1 MAKKYRVGIVGLDH
15 WYAALAA
22 AESATKNPRTE
33 LVAIAH
39 RDARQLDETATK
51 YGVTTTSANYSDV
64 INRDDIDILVTGVYC
79 NENPDVVVAAARA
92 GKQIVSTKP
101 IAMDNAGSDKIVEA
115 VQKAG
120 VKFISN
126 ESTYLVSPAFIRIKQ
141 WIDEGKIG
149 KPISA
154 YSCLRSPVP
163 RQPWPGEHGDTWWL
177 DATKSPGGG
186 WIDHSIYHIA
196 ALRWIFGSEVVR
208 STGVVA
214 NLREKSLPF
223 EDFGVANLV
232 FGAGQVAISEV
243 TWTGLR
249 DASYNTFQVVGT
261 EGQIVWD
268 QTTSGKIAAVG
279 NFGVP
284 GWFQISPG
292 PSAASVLDHLVE
304 RLDSGKPLVANEVDA
319 RANLAACLD
328 FYKTASRG

>member
-1 MAKKYRVGIVGLDH
+1 MAKRYRVGIVGLDH
-15 WYAALAA
+15 WYGALAA
-22 AESATKNPRTE
+22 AESASKNPRTE
-33 LVAIAH
+33 IVAIAH
-39 RDARQLDETATK
+39 RDARQLAETAAK
-51 YGVTTTSANYSDV
+51 YGVSATSANYDDV
-64 INRDDIDILVTGVYC
+64 LNRDDVDIIVTGVYC
-79 NENPDVVVAAARA
+79 NENPDVVVAATRN
-92 GKQIVSTKP
+92 GKQVASTKP
-101 IAMDNAGSDKIVEA
+101 IAMDVAGADRIVEA
-115 VQKAG
+115 VRKAG

-126 ESTYLVSPAFIRIKQ
+126 ECTYLVSPAYVKMKQ

-177 DATKSPGGG
+177 DPTKSPGGG
-186 WIDHSIYHIA
+186 WIDHSIYHIS

-214 NLREKSLPF
+214 NLREKKLPF

-232 FGAGQVAISEV
+232 FGTGQIGISEV

-249 DASYNTFQVVGT
+249 EASYNTFQVVGT

-279 NFGVP
+279 NFGVA
-284 GWFQISPG
+284 GWFQVSPG
-292 PSAASVLDHLVE
+292 PSAGSVLDHLVE
-304 RLDSGKPLVANEVDA
+304 TLDSGKSLVANEVDA

-328 FYKTASRG
+328 FYKTASRA